1 MQELGF
7 LISGF
12 ILGLAA
18 GISPGP
24 LLALVFSE
32 TLKFGK
38 KEGVKIAVAPL
49 ITDLPIILFVFF
61 ILSYLTKYSFII
73 GSIALFGAGYLVY
86 LGVENLR
93 VKSEEFGIKLE
104 KKEALKRGIIA
115 NFLSPHPYLF
125 WLSIG
130 GPMVFKGLGISFIAA
145 VLFILG
151 FYILLVGSKIVIALI
166 VEKSRPFIGSSYYLY
181 IVRALGIALVFF
193 ALIFLRDGLR
203 LIGLL

>member
-32 TLKFGK
+32 TLRFGK

-166 VEKSRPFIGSSYYLY
+166 VEKSRSFIGSSYYLY

>member
-61 ILSYLTKYSFII
+61 ILSYLTKYSCII

-93 VKSEEFGIKLE
+93 VKSEEFKIKLE

-166 VEKSRPFIGSSYYLY
+166 VEKSRSFIGSSYYLY